1 MDSNLRIAYLT
12 SAFAR
17 PSDTFIRNEVNELR
31 RLGANVDTYS
41 VRRPPIS
48 AEVDADVVSH
58 QKSTQFILEAGALS
72 LGASTLRMAIT
83 HPIRF
88 ARTLKIAWRTAADG
102 MRGAF
107 RQVAYF
113 VEASYLAVR
122 LLARKTQILHNH
134 IGENSATVAML
145 ASELSGIPFS
155 LTIHGPYVF
164 YGPRQF
170 ALDEKL
176 ARAAFTACISDFCRG
191 QCQVFAPPSAWPK
204 LHVVR
209 CSVQPLF
216 IEEPPPRS
224 PRGHVHFVCV
234 ARLNV
239 EKGQRLLIEAAKPL
253 IAEKPTARI
262 SIIGDGPDR
271 AALEQAVRE
280 AGLQSNIAIL
290 GWQSSQAISDALL
303 NATALIIPS
312 MAEGLPIVA
321 MEALASRCPVIA
333 TNIAAMSELIEAG
346 KNGWLVPSGSVDAL
360 AAALIDASNCDDKCL
375 QRLGECGRQRVLELH
390 HPAHQT
396 EKLLA
401 LLGNAAI
408 S

>member
-1 MDSNLRIAYLT
+1 MDSSLRIAYLT

-31 RLGANVDTYS
+31 RLGAMVDTYS
-41 VRRPPIS
+41 VRRPPI
-48 AEVDADVVSH
+48 DADADRDVVNH
-58 QKSTQFILEAGALS
+58 QSSTDFILEAGVIS
-72 LGASTLRMAIT
+72 LAASTLRMAGT

-88 ARTLKIAWRTAADG
+88 VRTVMLAWRTAADG
-102 MRGAF
+102 ARGVF

-113 VEASYLAVR
+113 VEANYLATR
-122 LLARKTQILHNH
+122 LLARRTQILHNH

-164 YGPRQF
+164 YAPRQF
-170 ALDEKL
+170 ALGEKL

-191 QCQVFAPPSAWPK
+191 QCQVFASPAAWPK

-209 CSVQPLF
+209 CSVQPMF
-216 IEEPPPRS
+216 IGEPPPRA
-224 PRGHVHFVCV
+224 PLDHVHFVCV

-239 EKGQRLLIEAAKPL
+239 EKGQRLLVEAAKQF
-253 IAEKPTARI
+253 IAQKPTARI

-271 AALEQAVRE
+271 SALEQAVRN
-280 AGLQSNIAIL
+280 AGLASNITIL
-290 GWQSSQAISDALL
+290 GWQSSQAIRDALL
-303 NATALIIPS
+303 NATALVIPS

-333 TNIAAMSELIEAG
+333 TNIAAMSELIDPG
-346 KNGWLVPSGSVDAL
+346 KNGWLIPSGSVDAL
-360 AAALIDASNCDDKCL
+360 AAAMLEAASCNDAEL
-375 QRLGECGRQRVLELH
+375 QRLGEHGRARLIELH
-390 HPAHQT
+390 HPARQT
-396 EKLLA
+396 QQLLG
-401 LLGNAAI
+401 LLGNAATE
-408 S
+408 